1 MEGRELRRLRLAHGL
16 TVSQLAIM
24 VNVSADD
31 IYQWEAPAEAKHA
44 VPMSS
49 TMRQQIIRQL
59 ALHRD
64 REELV
69 RSLIQPR
76 VVPTGFRPGHL
87 LPSMVR
93 VK

>member
-31 IYQWEAPAEAKHA
+31 VYQWEAPTGAAHA
-44 VPMSS
+44 APMSS
-49 TMRQQIIRQL
+49 TMRRQIIRQL
-59 ALHRD
+59 ALYRD

-69 RSLIQPR
+69 RSLIPPR

-87 LPSMVR
+87 LPAELRVR
-93 VK
+93 

>member
-31 IYQWEAPAEAKHA
+31 IYQWEAPAGAAHA

-64 REELV
+64 RQELV
-69 RSLIQPR
+69 RSLIPPR

-87 LPSMVR
+87 LPSMLR